1 MSEFLINL
9 RLRAKALV
17 RRRQLDRDL
26 EEEMSFHLALREAGY
41 QASGAAAD
49 EAHVTARREFGNVAG
64 FKEACRDMW
73 TFVSLENLWQDLR
86 FAVRTLSKEPGFTA
100 MAILSLGL
108 GIGANSAVF
117 TLVNDLLL
125 KTIPVEDPDHLIS
138 MGTAESSGVMG
149 GLTGKVDIF
158 PYSFYKQAAGTR
170 EVFREVAAYGSFWF
184 PVSVRPAGP
193 SSGPAEQAITSLVS
207 GDYFHLLGVQ
217 PLIGREIGPGD
228 AESPGTH
235 AVAVLSYD
243 YWQRRFSGDPAVL
256 GKTIV
261 VNGSPFTVIGVT
273 RAKFYGVAIGGQASD
288 LWLPL
293 TMQAQAMLRPSLL
306 GRNGPYWLHMIGR
319 LQPGVSL
326 AQAQEQFSI
335 ALRRYMADEEGAGI
349 RPDRKE
355 EIQAV
360 SVELKPGGRGVSYLR
375 GQYAESL
382 RILMAVVALVL
393 LIACA
398 NLANFFLAKI
408 AARQHE
414 ITTRLALGAGVSRIV
429 RQMLTEAL
437 TIAFLGGALGLLLA
451 AWGTRALI
459 SFVVGGSVHTPF
471 DPNPDLRVLSFTFGV
486 SLVTGLLFGLAP
498 ACQAA
503 RISLASGLRASSRSV
518 TGGGMRFGRFPLS
531 KVLVTVQVAL
541 CVVLLVGAGLFVR
554 TLNNLENQPFGFNR
568 SNVVTLE
575 LDTRL
580 AGYQPE
586 QLNALHERLL
596 GKVETIPGVR
606 SASLSDFLPLAE
618 GSWDLMI
625 LVRGHVQQPHE
636 DLSSSINGV
645 SPRYFETAGIPLV
658 AGRVFGQ
665 GDTPGSAKVAIVNQA
680 MAKHFFP
687 NQDGLG
693 KYISVTGDTPW
704 QVVGIV
710 KDGKYKDAREAPRP
724 MVFLPLQQLSGEDLH
739 ANRLMVRTSRDP
751 SQVTAD
757 LRQALAQVD
766 SGIPISRMTTLA
778 EEVDRSMAREQLVS
792 RLSGF
797 FALLALLL
805 ACIGLYGVMS
815 YNVVRRSN
823 EIGIRMALG
832 AKARGVLWMV
842 LQETVVLLLLG
853 IAIGVPVALAATRYV
868 ESQLFGLSA
877 FDPLTVV
884 ISVLSITVVTIAA
897 GYLPARRATKVDP
910 LVALRYE

>member
-1 MSEFLINL
+1 MSEFLINVW
-9 RLRAKALV
+9 LRAKALV

-41 QASGAAAD
+41 QAAGTPVD
-49 EAHVTARREFGNVAG
+49 EAHTAARLEFGNVAG
-64 FKEACRDMW
+64 FKEGCRDMW

-86 FAVRTLSKEPGFTA
+86 FAVRTLSKEPAFTA

-108 GIGANSAVF
+108 GIGANTAVF

-125 KTIPVEDPDHLIS
+125 KTIPVQDPDHLVS

-158 PYSFYKQAAGTR
+158 PYSFYKQAAGNR

-193 SSGPAEQAITSLVS
+193 SSGPAEQAISSLVS

-228 AESPGTH
+228 AESPGSY

-261 VNGSPFTVIGVT
+261 VNGSPFIVIGVT
-273 RAKFYGVAIGGQASD
+273 PAKFYGVALGGLASD
-288 LWLPL
+288 MWLPL

-306 GRNGPYWLHMIGR
+306 ERNGPYWLHMIGR

-326 AQAQEQFSI
+326 AQAQQQFSI

-349 RPDRKE
+349 RADRKE

-408 AARQHE
+408 ARRQHE
-414 ITTRLALGAGVSRIV
+414 ITTRLALGAGVSRII
-429 RQMLTEAL
+429 RQMLTETL

-451 AWGTRALI
+451 GWGTRALI
-459 SFVVGGSVHTPF
+459 SFVVGGSVRTPF
-471 DPNPDLRVLSFTFGV
+471 DPNPDFLVLCFTFGI

-498 ACQAA
+498 AWQAS
-503 RISLASGLRASSRSV
+503 RVSVASGMRVGSRSV
-518 TGGGMRFGRFPLS
+518 SGGVRAGRFPLS
-531 KVLVTVQVAL
+531 KILVTVQVAL
-541 CVVLLVGAGLFVR
+541 SLVLLVGAGLFVR
-554 TLNNLENQPFGFNR
+554 TLNNLENQPFGFDR
-568 SNVVTLE
+568 SNVVTLQ

-580 AGYQPE
+580 AGYKPE
-586 QLNALHERLL
+586 QLYALHERLL
-596 GKVETIPGVR
+596 AKVEAIPAVS

-658 AGRVFGQ
+658 AGRVFAQ
-665 GDTPGSAKVAIVNQA
+665 GDTPGSTKVAIVNQA

-687 NQDGLG
+687 SGDALG
-693 KYISVTGDTPW
+693 KYISVTGDIPW
-704 QVVGIV
+704 QVVGVV
-710 KDGKYKDAREAPRP
+710 KDGKYKNAREAPRP
-724 MVFLPLQQLSGEDLH
+724 VVFLPLQQLSGEDLH

-751 SQVTAD
+751 LQATAD
-757 LRQALAQVD
+757 LRRALAQVD
-766 SGIPISRMTTLA
+766 SSIPISSVTTLA
-778 EEVDRSMAREQLVS
+778 EEVDRSLAREQLVS
-792 RLSGF
+792 RLSSF
-797 FALLALLL
+797 FSLLALLL

-842 LQETVVLLLLG
+842 LRETVALLLFG
-853 IAIGVPVALAATRYV
+853 IAIGVPVTLAATRYV
-868 ESQLFGLSA
+868 ESQLFGLTP
-877 FDPLTVV
+877 FDPVTVLAAIAA
-884 ISVLSITVVTIAA
+884 ISVVTITA